1 MKFLKGCLTMLYQF
15 ISFPDGTEINYSEI
29 ITKKEKKEVRI
40 YIEQWNETIN
50 DFNSLELYLPQC
62 NVTKLKG
69 FSKDVADKHIR
80 HIKNLKDVI
89 WECAQERDGL

>member
-1 MKFLKGCLTMLYQF
+1 MLYQF

-29 ITKKEKKEVRI
+29 LHIGNTENVRV
-40 YIEQWNETIN
+40 YIEQWNKEIN
-50 DFNSLELYLPQC
+50 DFNSLEIYLPQC

-69 FSKDVADKHIR
+69 FSHEVADNHIK

-89 WECAQERDGL
+89 WECALERDGQ